1 MRCPRCDS
9 EAGFSVV
16 SQRYRCRK
24 CGLFMDKRGYRMM
37 VKEEKRRVRIER
49 RKAQLQAREIGLTEV
64 VQ

>member
-24 CGLFMDKRGYRMM
+24 CGLFMDKREYKMM
-37 VKEEKRRVRIER
+37 VKEEKRRLKVETRKTQR
-49 RKAQLQAREIGLTEV
+49 RARETLTEGV
-64 VQ
+64 V